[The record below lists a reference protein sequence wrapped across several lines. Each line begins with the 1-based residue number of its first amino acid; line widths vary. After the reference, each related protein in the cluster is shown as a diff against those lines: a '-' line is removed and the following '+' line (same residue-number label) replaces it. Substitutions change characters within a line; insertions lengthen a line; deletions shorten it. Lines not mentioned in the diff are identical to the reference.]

1 MNVKVS
7 SSIDAVHPFYKEAN
21 LTTTLVGAI
30 FFFYYSMLQ
39 LYICFPVGCVG
50 TAERA
55 EIVVLPCPLPE

>member
-30 FFFYYSMLQ
+30 FFFYCMLQ

-55 EIVVLPCPLPE
+55 EIVVLLCPLPE